1 MIQNMQI
8 KSENMV
14 FELEQKS
21 RLTLI
26 NGDSGTGKTFKGEL

>member
-8 KSENMV
+8 KSEDMV
-14 FELEQKS
+14 FELELKS

-26 NGDSGTGKTFKGEL
+26 NGDSGIGKTFKGEL